1 MNGSSGTNRN
11 ESGRRDRTR
20 PPIRSL
26 LWAGVADLVIA
37 AALAVTLLVGAPAY
51 SFFGVEFLHDLAVAG
66 SDIPGLIAGTLAVL
80 GVVAGGYALSGAG
93 YLRRLP
99 LLKPVLALATVA
111 FLARGAWLAIELGRV
126 IPDYQAV
133 RYRELWLS
141 VAALAIGFM
150 HLIGLRQLL
159 DRDAGRG

>member
-1 MNGSSGTNRN
+1 MNGSSDSNAN
-11 ESGRRDRTR
+11 DVGRHHRTR

-51 SFFGVEFLHDLAVAG
+51 SFFGVEFLAELAAAG
-66 SDIPGLIAGTLAVL
+66 SEIPGVIAGTLAVL
-80 GVVAGGYALSGAG
+80 GVVAGVHALSGAG
-93 YLRRLP
+93 SLRRLP

-141 VAALAIGFM
+141 VAALAIGFL
-150 HLIGLRQLL
+150 HLIGLRQFL
-159 DRDAGRG
+159 DRDRGRG